1 MEDIVTFIQKTF
13 LFKKFLMEVKKCGD
27 LFEKLNI
34 YTKPPQYINYFN
46 PEKQMNERFE
56 ELQNILISKQN
67 IVSVNSFLELLYRC
81 FGIDKKIAP
90 KINSRKFMI
99 GWMIVSFPEFLLSI
113 KDPSKDEDITHKI
126 SLYPYDIYFIAK
138 DFINNINI
146 LVHGSKTNNVNKEKI
161 RKFKKSL
168 NKYSNAINYFLQ
180 RDKSEQ
186 IQMLLTEFIN
196 INKTIKDI
204 RESNKYPNIEYKEE
218 CIEKITITK
227 KKIASHLKKLDSNID
242 IHDLEIQSQIYD
254 AIESNMEKA
263 MYDILVNDI
272 ENKKFS
278 YFSNFIDEA
287 AKQMIQL
294 GAKKVDADFEIK
306 INKDLIIQ
314 KIAYLEIEY
323 QHIIDYGNYIVHI
336 LNNLQ
341 SPISVE
347 NTCEMWEI
355 LKNNSNE
362 KSELLGKMIIF
373 ILKEIKM
380 IYETIVDIKNA
391 NDLGINVF
399 NCKNMC

>member
-1 MEDIVTFIQKTF
+1 MERAVTFVQKTF
-13 LFKKFLMEVKKCGD
+13 LYKKFLIEVEKCSG
-27 LFEKLNI
+27 LFEKLNT

-46 PEKQMNERFE
+46 VEKQMNERFE
-56 ELQNILISKQN
+56 ELRGILMLKQN
-67 IVSVNSFLELLYRC
+67 INLANSFLNSLYRYFSC
-81 FGIDKKIAP
+81 DKKIAP

-113 KDPSKDEDITHKI
+113 KNPSKDEEFHNKMN
-126 SLYPYDIYFIAK
+126 LYPYDIYIIAK
-138 DFINNINI
+138 DLIDNINVLLKNSTI
-146 LVHGSKTNNVNKEKI
+146 NKEKI
-161 RKFKKSL
+161 RKFKKSF

-196 INKTIKDI
+196 INKTIKEI
-204 RESNKYPNIEYKEE
+204 RDSNKYPNIEHKDE
-218 CIEKITITK
+218 CIETITLTK

-242 IHDLEIQSQIYD
+242 ISDLEIQSQIYD
-254 AIESNMEKA
+254 AIENNMERA
-263 MYDILVNDI
+263 ICDILVNDI

-287 AKQMIQL
+287 AKQMINL

-306 INKDLIIQ
+306 INKDVIIQ
-314 KIAYLEIEY
+314 KLAYLEIEH
-323 QHIIDYGNYIVHI
+323 QHILDYGDYMVYII
-336 LNNLQ
+336 NKLQ
-341 SPISVE
+341 SPVSIE
-347 NTCEMWEI
+347 NTREMWEN

-380 IYETIVDIKNA
+380 IYETIADIKNA
-391 NDLGINVF
+391 TELGINVF
-399 NCKNMC
+399 TL